1 MTLKL
6 AAWIAGISLL
16 TVVAYEAATARDPRA
31 TSLRHKVTGS

>member
-1 MTLKL
+1 MNLKL

-31 TSLRHKVTGS
+31 SSLRQRVSGQ